1 MRTTDGLE
9 FINRGEELSFLIQCL
24 AAAKARP
31 ALILLRS
38 PSGYGKS
45 GLTDKLAS
53 AEGCP
58 GRIFCIVDP
67 SIRGRT
73 GSAVLYDGFF
83 LQRTA
88 ESLNDMCHSSG
99 VLWPSLAEFLRG
111 RRIKAISAK
120 DPIEIVSEFPS
131 LERIYKLAFEYASR
145 AFSFGNFSS
154 DKLFQSDQADAI
166 AICSS
171 YCDFIVKNYNV
182 CMIIREAHH
191 IDLQSLRTFLD
202 FSARH
207 PGPDLIFEYTS
218 SNGICEPE
226 HDKLFLRA
234 GLERKG
240 IDILE
245 LARLDRDHL
254 EFLLK
259 LSVRDDFIL
268 SSNYYMK
275 WDGNIRSVIEL
286 RFQVSVG
293 KSQLSESLENICLTD
308 LSSTLIDHIGRT
320 NSLERLI
327 LAIILVHIEAINRP
341 TLLSALARLAP
352 HSSHTQVEK
361 ALRQLDDEHAFVSC
375 SNGTFR
381 IQNETVAL
389 AIRQM
394 APMTSML
401 ALAERALRDHYRE
414 LLEGTQYCVP
424 GFSNSVRQY
433 FHLCASSRDFI
444 GLEKAVDRLTVEIR
458 HATDQSIYIESVVS
472 AVESSPKQFV
482 EGIDGLVVWAAS
494 LAYEICDWSRVLK
507 LIGGLQEHDAFTK
520 IMKACALQ
528 EIGGHDEALELALHL
543 RDTSSRLDV
552 KLAARL
558 IEVLVIGCSGRQDDA
573 RRILLSIIEDSKLGN
588 SPLVGYAY
596 RFFEIV
602 EGFNDALPRL
612 QKSIECFQRHSLFKS
627 KAYSQLPAAVL
638 LARSGRI
645 DEARELI
652 REARSALSGEL
663 RDQYMLLNNACA
675 VDLLSDAPDFQSC
688 IGQLGY
694 ALRLARDDFSE
705 LTIITNLGIAYLGN
719 SSIKEAVEC
728 AEKCMAILEN
738 HAFADEDIYW
748 PVCFNAS
755 TIFAAASDRER
766 QQLAFRYPTENARPR
781 SDAKTYWAFRF
792 GSTSDVD
799 EDFRFLASR
808 RWHPV
813 YLSHWII
820 DMEGLK
826 LLKTE

>member
-9 FINRGEELSFLIQCL
+9 FINRGEELSFLLRCL
-24 AAAKARP
+24 AATETRP

-53 AEGCP
+53 NEGCP

-83 LQRTA
+83 EQRCA
-88 ESLNDMCHSSG
+88 EALNDKCKSSNA
-99 VLWPSLAEFLRG
+99 LWPSLAQFVRG
-111 RRIKAISAK
+111 HSIKAISTRN
-120 DPIEIVSEFPS
+120 PFYLISEFPS
-131 LERIYKLAFEYASR
+131 FERIYKVALEYASR
-145 AFSFGNFSS
+145 VFSFGNFSP

-171 YCDFIVKNYNV
+171 YCEFILKNYNV

-191 IDLQSLRTFLD
+191 IDLESLRTLLNV
-202 FSARH
+202 STRH

-218 SNGICEPE
+218 TNGSCEPE
-226 HDKLFLRA
+226 HHKLFIRA
-234 GLERKG
+234 AQERQG

-245 LARLDRDHL
+245 LARLERDHL

-259 LSVRDDFIL
+259 LTVRNDFQL
-268 SSNYYMK
+268 SSDYYIR
-275 WDGNIRSVIEL
+275 WNGNIRSVIEL

-293 KSQLSESLENICLTD
+293 KSHLSESLQNNCLTD
-308 LSSTLIDHIGRT
+308 LSTVLIDHIEHT
-320 NSLERLI
+320 SSTERLI
-327 LAIILVHIEAINRP
+327 LAIILANTEAIDRP
-341 TLLSALARLAP
+341 TLLSTLARLAP

-361 ALRQLDDEHAFVSC
+361 ALRQLEDEHAFVSC
-375 SNGTFR
+375 ANGNFC

-389 AIRQM
+389 AIRKTQ
-394 APMTSML
+394 PMTGML

-414 LLEGTQYCVP
+414 LLEGNQYCAP

-433 FHLCASSRDFI
+433 FRLCASSRDLI
-444 GLEKAVDRLTVEIR
+444 GLEKAVERLSVEIL
-458 HATDQSIYIESVVS
+458 HATDQSIYVESVVS
-472 AVESSPKQFV
+472 AVEDSPRQFAMGF
-482 EGIDGLVVWAAS
+482 EGLVAWAAS

-507 LIGGLQEHDAFTK
+507 LIDGQKQDAFSQ

-543 RDTSSRLDV
+543 RDTTSRLDV
-552 KLAARL
+552 KLAASL
-558 IEVLVIGCSGRQDDA
+558 IEVLVIGCRGYHEDA
-573 RRILLSIIEDSKLGN
+573 RRILLSIVEDSALGN
-588 SPLVGYAY
+588 SPLLGYAY

-602 EGFNDALPRL
+602 DGFHDALPRL
-612 QKSIECFQRHSLFKS
+612 LKSIECFETHCLFKS

-645 DEARELI
+645 DEARRLI
-652 REARSALSGEL
+652 REARNSLSGEL

-675 VDLLSDAPDFQSC
+675 VDLLSDAPDFKSC
-688 IGQLGY
+688 IEQLLH

-728 AEKCMAILEN
+728 AERCMAILED
-738 HAFADEDIYW
+738 HTFADEDIYW
-748 PVCFNAS
+748 PVCFNAA
-755 TIFAAASDRER
+755 TIFAAAGDHEKEK
-766 QQLAFRYPTENARPR
+766 LTFRVNR
-781 SDAKTYWAFRF
+781 
-792 GSTSDVD
+792 
-799 EDFRFLASR
+799 L
-808 RWHPV
+808 
-813 YLSHWII
+813 
-820 DMEGLK
+820 
-826 LLKTE
+826 